1 MAALTNYN
9 YTTDYAEFAIGDSS
23 EISKLPTTHRGG
35 TDELAAIDRPIKA
48 GIAYTTDGNF
58 DIYTLDAGTD
68 VWNKNQEA

>member
-9 YTTDYAEFAIGDSS
+9 YTTDYAEFAIGGA
-23 EISKLPTTHRGG
+23 EELSKLPTTSSGG
-35 TDELAAIDRPIKA
+35 TDELAGIDHPIKA

-68 VWNKNQEA
+68 EWNKS